1 MRESLESK
9 RCFVDYKIQCVN
21 ASNGIKKNHAD
32 KNIKQN
38 TCINTIYLGETS
50 DWYAVM
56 KLFVA
61 QIFSSLVVVV
71 AECKQKSKD
80 GCSVNHRLI
89 KTLADT
95 LKADTKV
102 MLTLLLWWAGH
113 LRQCQV
119 CKFNSEISHSFYTQ
133 QTYMYNYL
141 KITWRF
147 LLDAGH

>member
-38 TCINTIYLGETS
+38 TCINTIYLVEAS

-56 KLFVA
+56 KLVA
-61 QIFSSLVVVV
+61 QIFSSLVVV

-89 KTLADT
+89 KNTGRYFESRHKSHVNTNYYDELD
-95 LKADTKV
+95 
-102 MLTLLLWWAGH
+102 MH

-119 CKFNSEISHSFYTQ
+119 WKFNSEISHSFYTQ
-133 QTYMYNYL
+133 QTYMYTML
-141 KITWRF
+141 
-147 LLDAGH
+147 

>member
-38 TCINTIYLGETS
+38 TCINTIYLVEAS

-61 QIFSSLVVVV
+61 QIFSSLVVV
-71 AECKQKSKD
+71 AECKQMSKD

-89 KTLADT
+89 KNTGRYFESRHKSNVNTNYYDELDT
-95 LKADTKV
+95 SGNVRSGSSTV
-102 MLTLLLWWAGH
+102 
-113 LRQCQV
+113 
-119 CKFNSEISHSFYTQ
+119 KFPIPFILSRPTC
-133 QTYMYNYL
+133 T
-141 KITWRF
+141 IT
-147 LLDAGH
+147 